1 MKNNTT
7 PSSST
12 ASNTTPHQS
21 QDSTEPLDVASCSAS
36 SICDVGVIVDDDGI
50 ITHARKEQQYWVGM
64 LYDDAIEHLVHK
76 TRELAFEVKGYS
88 DIPPRRLSSANS
100 A

>member
-1 MKNNTT
+1 MNDERKAHAPLNGDSQNNLE
-7 PSSST
+7 
-12 ASNTTPHQS
+12 AVEGLH
-21 QDSTEPLDVASCSAS
+21 DAACCAS